1 MAKKKT
7 NDSFEAKLLRIKAVA
22 DQLQR
27 EELSLD
33 QSMAL
38 FSEADQLIKACR
50 AFLEEA
56 SLQVEHLI
64 NPASGKMD

>member
-7 NDSFEAKLLRIKAVA
+7 TDSFEAKLQRIKSIA

-38 FSEADQLIKACR
+38 FSEADLLIKDCR
-50 AFLEEA
+50 AFLEDA
-56 SLQVEHLI
+56 SSQVEHLI
-64 NPASGKMD
+64 NPSTEQS

>member
-1 MAKKKT
+1 MAKKKI
-7 NDSFEAKLLRIKAVA
+7 NEGFEAKLQRIKSVA

-38 FSEADQLIKACR
+38 FTEADELIKACR

-64 NPASGKMD
+64 NPATGKNN

>member
-1 MAKKKT
+1 MAKKNT
-7 NDSFEAKLLRIKAVA
+7 QDSFEAKLQRIKSVA

-38 FSEADQLIKACR
+38 FTEADQLIKECR
-50 AFLEEA
+50 NFLEDA

-64 NPASGKMD
+64 NPSVDQN

>member
-1 MAKKKT
+1 MAKKRT
-7 NDSFEAKLLRIKAVA
+7 NDNFEAKLQRIKTVA

-38 FSEADQLIKACR
+38 FAEADELIQACR

-64 NPASGKMD
+64 NPATGKTD

>member
-7 NDSFEAKLLRIKAVA
+7 NDSFEEKLQRIKAVA

-38 FSEADQLIKACR
+38 FSEADLLIKECR
-50 AFLEEA
+50 TFLEEA
-56 SLQVEHLI
+56 NLQVEHLI
-64 NPASGKMD
+64 NPNAAQN